1 MLREATPLAYAP
13 VAALL
18 ALASAV
24 LFGCGDFC
32 GGLAS
37 RRIDALRVVATSHIV
52 GLGLVLAVAPLMA
65 DHFTTDALLVGGLAG
80 VFGIVGIALLYRG
93 LGRGPMA
100 VVAPITAVN
109 SAAIPVV
116 WGLVFGERLSAMHV
130 VGILVGLSAIAL
142 VSRVPGHAGP
152 IPKGLVVESMLAG
165 AGFAAFFIAIDAA
178 QDATAPW
185 PLVGARIVSVT
196 LAIVT
201 VVVRGGPLLPT
212 RREGVAGIVVLAG
225 VLDMVA
231 NVAFLVAV
239 NRGLLSLVSVLASL
253 YPAGTVILARTVLR
267 ERMSRA
273 QVLGMVG
280 AIGSVALIV
289 AG

>member
-1 MLREATPLAYAP
+1 M
-13 VAALL
+13 AALL

-52 GLGLVLAVAPLMA
+52 GLGLVLAAAPLMA

-196 LAIVT
+196 LAIVI

-212 RREGVAGIVVLAG
+212 RRDGVAGIVVLAG